1 MSWKSRATSG
11 PPKKSLA
18 YLDQAVFVIDGFDV
32 SGKEFVKVYEN
43 LRQGIAPQD
52 TRLHRDAILWLRSNG
67 HVIFDNKER
76 RYVAV
81 TKESA

>member
-1 MSWKSRATSG
+1 MSWKSRASGG
-11 PPKKSLA
+11 PPKKSLT
-18 YLDQAVFVIDGFDV
+18 YLEQAVFVIDGFDV

-43 LRQGIAPQD
+43 LRQGIAPQG
-52 TRLHRDAILWLRSNG
+52 TRLHRDAIRWLQANG
-67 HVIFDNKER
+67 HVIFDTKER

>member
-11 PPKKSLA
+11 LPKKSLS
-18 YLDQAVFVIDGFDV
+18 YLDQATFVIDGFDV

-52 TRLHRDAILWLRSNG
+52 TRLHRDAIRWLQANG
-67 HVIFDNKER
+67 HVTFDHKER
-76 RYVAV
+76 RYVA
-81 TKESA
+81 TQESP